1 MQELDLIQCFV
12 LPLENAG
19 MEYMV
24 SGSVATSL
32 LGEPRFT
39 ADIDIALFL
48 SKAQREELPIVF
60 PENEFYLP
68 PCEVIEI
75 ESQREVR
82 GHFNIIHHTS
92 GMKADVYP
100 SRNHPFLPWA
110 LKNKL
115 RFPYGAS
122 FITVAPP
129 EYVILH
135 KLAFY
140 QEGHHNKH
148 IRDITALC
156 RMQNVDKEFLMI
168 ATKQLHLTNEWQLV
182 LSALAEF

>member
-19 MEYMV
+19 MEYLV

-48 SKAQREELPIVF
+48 TRAQRDELPSIF
-60 PENEFYLP
+60 PENHFYLP
-68 PCEVIEI
+68 PREVIEI
-75 ESQREVR
+75 ECEREVR
-82 GHFNIIHHTS
+82 GHYNIIHHAS
-92 GMKADVYP
+92 GLKADVYP

-110 LKNKL
+110 LKKKL
-115 RFPYGAS
+115 RFPYGDS
-122 FITVAPP
+122 FITLAPP

-135 KLAFY
+135 KLAFF
-140 QEGHHNKH
+140 QESQHSKH
-148 IRDITALC
+148 IRDITSLC
-156 RMQNVDKEFLMI
+156 RIQNVDREFLRI
-168 ATKQLHLTNEWQLV
+168 ATQELHLTNEWKKV
-182 LSALAEF
+182 ILSLDSI

>member
-12 LPLENAG
+12 LPIENAG
-19 MEYMV
+19 MEYMI
-24 SGSVATSL
+24 SGSVASSL

-48 SKAQREELPIVF
+48 SREQRDELPGVF
-60 PENEFYLP
+60 PADHFYLP
-68 PCEVIEI
+68 PREVIEI
-75 ESQREVR
+75 ECEREVR
-82 GHFNIIHHTS
+82 GHFNMIHHAT

-115 RFPYGAS
+115 RFPYGDS
-122 FITVAPP
+122 LITLAPA

-135 KLAFY
+135 KLAFF
-140 QEGHHNKH
+140 QESQHGKH
-148 IRDITALC
+148 IRDIAALC
-156 RMQNVDKEFLMI
+156 RMQNVDREFLRI
-168 ATKQLHLTNEWQLV
+168 ATQQLHLGNEWHTVISSLD
-182 LSALAEF
+182 S